1 MMYALYSTQKNG
13 NTISGLVG
21 DDHHDVYAVFYIKE
35 WQHDIRL
42 YLVMQSHVTFPLNC
56 WRYNYKTFF
65 PQFTDVSATSNI
77 SNKSG
82 PTELKLCTFTA
93 VYILM
98 TMAVFFWYKVARE
111 LKL

>member
-1 MMYALYSTQKNG
+1 MTAMMYAPYSTQKNG

-56 WRYNYKTFF
+56 RRYNYKTFF
-65 PQFTDVSATSNI
+65 PQFTDACHTHWVGWINSCVNNI
-77 SNKSG
+77 DCDSL
-82 PTELKLCTFTA
+82 PA
-93 VYILM
+93 P
-98 TMAVFFWYKVARE
+98 
-111 LKL
+111 

>member
-1 MMYALYSTQKNG
+1 MTAMMYALYSTQKNG

-65 PQFTDVSATSNI
+65 PQFTDGANPQPYMI
-77 SNKSG
+77 
-82 PTELKLCTFTA
+82 
-93 VYILM
+93 
-98 TMAVFFWYKVARE
+98 TMVANQHIY
-111 LKL
+111 